1 MTMRRIVLL
10 VLIAALIA
18 PLFIT
23 AIPPQFEMDRAGKI
37 FTALAL
43 VLPLLGTVALHDA
56 IFERKSWWPLCSAV
70 IVYNA
75 ALITGDLDFLIGAG
89 LTFLGTACWLRLKAK
104 PWVQTVVVALLAE
117 AFFVIH
123 FDGVG
128 FLFVIIGGYEI
139 SEAWRK
145 RQLAALAPRAMYLA
159 LAALPV
165 FALYFQTHLP
175 ASAYTSPGHVVKSM
189 WWALNRFDPFAK
201 AIGAGAEFFTYDS
214 GIDLL
219 ILIAVAAAFGALALG
234 KKLAFSWLAPI
245 AAALYV
251 IYPFVSGS
259 ASTAG
264 QVDIRLPVL
273 AGFLLF
279 AGITPRKLGRR
290 ETTVLTVAF
299 AALII
304 ARLGVI
310 ATAWQGQNADLAT
323 NAAPMTAQ
331 ISGAQMTAEI
341 SSSPFAP

>member
-1 MTMRRIVLL
+1 MTMRRIALL

-23 AIPPQFEMDRAGKI
+23 AIPPQFEMDRTSKI

-104 PWVQTVVVALLAE
+104 PWVQTVAVALLAD
-117 AFFVIH
+117 AFLVIH
-123 FDGVG
+123 FAGVG
-128 FLFVIIGGYEI
+128 FLFVIIGVYEI

-145 RQLAALAPRAMYLA
+145 RQLAALAPRALSLA

-201 AIGAGAEFFTYDS
+201 AVGAGAEFFTYDS

-219 ILIAVAAAFGALALG
+219 ILIAVAAAFSALALG
-234 KKLAFSWLAPI
+234 KKLTFSWLAPI

-279 AGITPRKLGRR
+279 AGITPRRLGRR
-290 ETTVLTVAF
+290 ETAVLAVAF

-323 NAAPMTAQ
+323 NTAPITAQ
-331 ISGAQMTAEI
+331 ISLLQTAVR
-341 SSSPFAP
+341 